1 MPTALH
7 EPPEYCENCGAAIP
21 PRAAA
26 CSECGADE
34 TTGWTD
40 AEYEDPD
47 EEFDYDE
54 FVQREFPSDA
64 PPGNLDVKRIA
75 IASVIIIVLAAFLLL
90 TIFGY

>member
-1 MPTALH
+1 MENDLH
-7 EPPEYCENCGAAIP
+7 GLCPHCGKPLKPSATFC
-21 PRAAA
+21 R
-26 CSECGADE
+26 ECGSSDE
-34 TTGWTD
+34 SGWNETEEGF
-40 AEYEDPD
+40 AE

>member
-1 MPTALH
+1 MENDLH
-7 EPPEYCENCGAAIP
+7 GLCSHCGEPLKPSATFCRACG
-21 PRAAA
+21 
-26 CSECGADE
+26 SSDE
-34 TTGWTD
+34 SGWNEIEEGF
-40 AEYEDPD
+40 AE

-90 TIFGY
+90 TVFGY

>member
-1 MPTALH
+1 MENDLH
-7 EPPEYCENCGAAIP
+7 GLCSHCGEPLKPSATFC
-21 PRAAA
+21 R
-26 CSECGADE
+26 ECGSSDE
-34 TTGWTD
+34 SGWNETEEGF
-40 AEYEDPD
+40 AE